1 MSLPL
6 LPIRHVL
13 FGSGYVSLFSWLF
26 AREKLTCL
34 NLELRV
40 PLPLRKDM
48 VLQLKLNETFSA
60 ACENSRLPLGKFRQ
74 GGNVPSGEELSN
86 NLIVKRK
93 TSTEKVAVFL
103 EY

>member
-1 MSLPL
+1 M
-6 LPIRHVL
+6 PIRHVL

-86 NLIVKRK
+86 NYSKMEG
-93 TSTEKVAVFL
+93 SCVFRIFIK
-103 EY
+103 ENINCWSE

>member
-1 MSLPL
+1 M
-6 LPIRHVL
+6 
-13 FGSGYVSLFSWLF
+13 
-26 AREKLTCL
+26 
-34 NLELRV
+34 

-86 NLIVKRK
+86 NFKIVKRK

-103 EY
+103 EYL

>member
-1 MSLPL
+1 
-6 LPIRHVL
+6 
-13 FGSGYVSLFSWLF
+13 
-26 AREKLTCL
+26 
-34 NLELRV
+34 
-40 PLPLRKDM
+40 M

-60 ACENSRLPLGKFRQ
+60 ACENSRFPLGKFRQ
-74 GGNVPSGEELSN
+74 EGNVPSGEELSN